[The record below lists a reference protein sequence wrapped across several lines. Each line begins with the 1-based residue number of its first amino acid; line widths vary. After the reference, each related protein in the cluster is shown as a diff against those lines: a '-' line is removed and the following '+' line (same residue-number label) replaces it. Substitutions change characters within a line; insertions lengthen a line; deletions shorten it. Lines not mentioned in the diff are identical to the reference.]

1 MDKELI
7 YEFKINLFD
16 SNGKLFKVI
25 NFGEFD
31 FPTEK
36 EIQAAIE
43 DNGAD
48 SATIERVYRMGEIPF
63 T

>member
-1 MDKELI
+1 MKKELV
-7 YEFKINLFD
+7 YEFNINLFD

-31 FPTEK
+31 FPTED

-43 DNGAD
+43 ENGAD
-48 SATIERVYRMGEIPF
+48 YATIDRVYRMGEIPF
-63 T
+63 S